1 MHLFKKLWNL
11 LKSTAKSKVFELYKK
26 IGIRNTRREKET
38 FGEKFSKEAVILRD
52 DKEEFIYSW
61 ERQQIDACG
70 QCSYGTLQ
78 TIGRNAAYTT
88 PGLSP

>member
-1 MHLFKKLWNL
+1 L

-52 DKEEFIYSW
+52 DKEEFIYS
-61 ERQQIDACG
+61 
-70 QCSYGTLQ
+70 
-78 TIGRNAAYTT
+78 
-88 PGLSP
+88 